1 MLPAAEEKKPVVQR
15 TINEL
20 SRSKGGGALLRRVL
34 LLVTVAAVMAVLMV
48 ASAMPAM
55 AKVFPLK
62 PGQSGGGPPLF
73 SGDLTRTGN
82 GVQVTHCN
90 ALPGGSGNVVSRNGE
105 VLHDNCEV

>member
-1 MLPAAEEKKPVVQR
+1 MWCNLLP
-15 TINEL
+15 
-20 SRSKGGGALLRRVL
+20 RSKGGGGVLLLRRVL
-34 LLVTVAAVMAVLMV
+34 LLVTTAAVMAVMLV

-62 PGQSGGGPPLF
+62 PGKSGGGPPLF

-82 GVQVTHCN
+82 GVQVTHCS
-90 ALPGGSGNVVSRNGE
+90 ALPGGSGNVVSRNGQ